1 MMSDADPRD
10 YRSLGDL
17 LRDAREEK
25 QVSFE
30 QLNESTRISV
40 RVLKALEQDDL
51 EAASGIIYVRGFVR
65 TLAAFYD
72 LDPEWLG
79 AKLDALAGETSRPVL
94 PVDDEDDVIA
104 GPVPDPVVEEV
115 PVETGPKWEV
125 ESTRIRHVGAKST
138 PRVSRNL
145 ILGLVAVLILAI
157 VLVLWMGF
165 DRSTGGGRAE
175 NESTALTDP
184 VYLEEW
190 SGPGVAESASRQS
203 SAEDRADADLDPE
216 SDAVPAEIPEV
227 GTHAADAD
235 MTRAETTPTE
245 PRSIPTET
253 ESIPAETSTSPVRD
267 DQPAASSGPPLDTA
281 ERDAPDDSPSADPVP
296 QRMVEVEDPVSGT
309 STGLSSVLRPAEDG
323 ALPPME
329 LRILVD
335 GPVEVTISSDGADRK
350 TKMMNQGEEWRFRG
364 SDHFTLAVTDP
375 AVVSIEIDGRPRR
388 LPLNWTGEE
397 MALWRPETDGGDR

>member
-184 VYLEEW
+184 VYLE
-190 SGPGVAESASRQS
+190 V
-203 SAEDRADADLDPE
+203 
-216 SDAVPAEIPEV
+216 PEV

-235 MTRAETTPTE
+235 MTRAETPPTE

-296 QRMVEVEDPVSGT
+296 QRMVEAEDPVSGT
-309 STGLSSVLRPAEDG
+309 STGLASVLRPAEDG